1 MDDPTVYLNGEFL
14 PLSQAKV
21 SVLDRGFLFGDGIYE
36 VLFYHRGKPI
46 AAADHIARL
55 KHSLNEVGI
64 AYPDVDLLA
73 ISNELIAKQQLAD
86 AKVYWQIT
94 RGADEAR
101 NHIPSSGATTMATSG
116 GPTVFVMAEYE
127 KPVDIEAGP
136 AAVKTITLPD
146 LRWHR
151 CDIKSL
157 LLLPNCMA
165 KMQAKQAGC
174 AEAILHRDGVVTEGT
189 STSLLIVKDGKLVTH
204 PANHWIL
211 GGITRL
217 NLLAIAR
224 EHDIEVYEETF
235 TVQDMMAAD
244 EVMLGGTTTLVAGV
258 THVDNTPISD
268 GQVGPITRLLFQW
281 YFA

>member
-1 MDDPTVYLNGEFL
+1 MDDPTVYLNGTFL

-73 ISNELIAKQQLAD
+73 ISNELIAKQQLSD

-94 RGADEAR
+94 RGAEAVR
-101 NHIPSSGATTMATSG
+101 YHVPKPDTK
-116 GPTVFVMAEYE
+116 PTIFIMAEYE
-127 KPVDIEAGP
+127 KPVDIDAGP
-136 AAVKTITLPD
+136 AAVKAITLPD

-174 AEAILHRDGVVTEGT
+174 AEAILHRDGVVQHN
-189 STSLLIVKDGKLVTH
+189 VDKFPKLVWLQVQDQALARGSRCTT
-204 PANHWIL
+204 
-211 GGITRL
+211 TRL
-217 NLLAIAR
+217 G
-224 EHDIEVYEETF
+224 
-235 TVQDMMAAD
+235 VQL
-244 EVMLGGTTTLVAGV
+244 EG
-258 THVDNTPISD
+258 S
-268 GQVGPITRLLFQW
+268 
-281 YFA
+281 